1 MAVMKDGDPIVIFA
15 GYEKEMDKF
24 LNVNP
29 GLRSRIYRKFV
40 FQDYSTNEL
49 QIFYLKA
56 RKKGFHSRKL
66 IFERIFDEKS
76 SHVQRRYMNA

>member
-1 MAVMKDGDPIVIFA
+1 MKDGDPVMTFA

-40 FQDYSTNEL
+40 FPDYSTVEL
-49 QIFYLKA
+49 QQIFYLKA
-56 RKKGFHSRKL
+56 REKGFRSRKSIL
-66 IFERIFDEKS
+66 K
-76 SHVQRRYMNA
+76 